1 MPPAKILVI
10 QLRRIGD
17 VILTTPAI
25 AALKAKFPAAELHY
39 LVEAPGAEALEN
51 NPHIDELHVYT
62 GETLRWLSWIRKQRF
77 DWVIDLM
84 GNPRSAL
91 LCAFSGAAV
100 KAGPAHVFHSWAYN
114 RKLVESDTT
123 QYAAMEKMRLL
134 EQLGVPPGDFLPKLH
149 LLKTRPAPGNL
160 VGLNAASRKVTRR
173 WKPSSY
179 AQLGRL
185 LRDKLGCEI
194 LVFWGPGEKDLAEEV
209 ARGIGPGARVTPET
223 PALRDAAALI
233 ASCRLF
239 VTNCAGPKHLAVALG
254 VPTVTVHGSSDP
266 KSWNPPHPRHV
277 VARRDELPC
286 IGCGLNSC
294 PTQLECM
301 DLPAEKVAQ
310 ACLSLA
316 GAAEGSGSAPR
327 DAGRK
332 P

>member
-1 MPPAKILVI
+1 MTPAKILVI

-17 VILTTPAI
+17 VILTTPAA

-62 GETLRWLSWIRKQRF
+62 GETLRWLGWIRAQRF
-77 DWVIDLM
+77 HWVVDFM

-91 LCAFSGAAV
+91 LTAFSGAQV

-114 RKLVESDTT
+114 RKLVQSGTT
-123 QYAAMEKMRLL
+123 QYAAQEKLRLL

-149 LLKTRPAPGNL
+149 LLKVKPVPGNV
-160 VGLNAASRKVTRR
+160 VGLNPASRKVTRR

-179 AQLGRL
+179 AALGRM

-194 LVFWGPGEKDLAEEV
+194 LVFWGPGERELAEEV
-209 ARGIGPGARVTPET
+209 ARGIGAGARVTPET
-223 PALRDAAALI
+223 PSLRDAAALI

-266 KSWNPPHPRHV
+266 KSWNPEHRLHIIV
-277 VARRDELPC
+277 RREELAC
-286 IGCGLNSC
+286 IGCGLNAC

-301 DLPAEKVAQ
+301 DLEPAKVAQ
-310 ACLSLA
+310 AAESLLT
-316 GAAEGSGSAPR
+316 GAA
-327 DAGRK
+327 K
-332 P
+332 